1 MKKITVFILMLST
14 FLLFADEFES
24 NLNYIKNDILVGE
37 GNFKIGF
44 NAFYEYYE
52 NNVIE
57 DFEAKMTSFG
67 FGNTNYFI
75 PYQPMNS
82 GIFAIYG
89 INDSLQAFVSF
100 NGYRYTEN
108 KYKSSYF
115 NDEISSS
122 FTGGSPFI
130 GVTYGIYIENIL
142 LSISPYISVPFYEKY
157 KDENTENEDDRSFE
171 QYFGYGFL
179 LNLNYIKDNYL
190 INALINYRKDE
201 TDISVYKLFTFGV
214 DFGFILNSSND
225 KIKAGILKESRDS
238 SIKANNPLEIPT
250 YLSDTENYY
259 KVTLT
264 YNFNINS
271 NNAINL
277 QAYYYLPTED
287 AEDITNYGIAFQ
299 FEFK

>member
-1 MKKITVFILMLST
+1 MKKIALIILMLST
-14 FLLFADEFES
+14 FILFADEFDS

-44 NAFYEYYE
+44 NVSYGYYE
-52 NNVIE
+52 SDNESKNE
-57 DFEAKMTSFG
+57 YTSYSL
-67 FGNTNYFI
+67 GNAGVLL
-75 PYQPMNS
+75 PYQPMSS

-100 NGYRYTEN
+100 NGYRYSEGSSVYN
-108 KYKSSYF
+108 KYEYSV
-115 NDEISSS
+115 I
-122 FTGGSPFI
+122 GGSPFI
-130 GVTYGIYIENIL
+130 GVTYGMYIEDII

-157 KDENTENEDDRSFE
+157 KDENKEDEDDRSFE
-171 QYFGYGFL
+171 QYYGYGFL
-179 LNLNYIKDNYL
+179 LNLNYVKDNYS
-190 INALINYRKDE
+190 INGFINYSKNED
-201 TDISVYKLFTFGV
+201 DFFINKYIIFGF

-225 KIKAGILKESRDS
+225 KVKAGIMKETYDS
-238 SIKANNPLEIPT
+238 NFKEDNPLGIGSFDLKT
-250 YLSDTENYY
+250 QNYY

-287 AEDITNYGIAFQ
+287 KEDTTNYGIAFQ